1 MVMKFRAHDTFFIR
15 KGWLSKGMKYVHAKD
30 DAFISKNENPMDVL
44 GIGANMVKALRYW
57 LQAVGLTEEPSS
69 GRRTQSFTPLG
80 EIVFTNDR
88 YIEEKGTLYL
98 LQYRLASNRT
108 DATSWYFFFN
118 EFNMSEFSRDD
129 FVAALQRF
137 IQMSDESDAIAIRS
151 LNDDFSCIINTYLPR
166 YKVNP
171 NHISPEGNIDC
182 PFGELSLIDMLSK
195 ERKTYRK
202 AIPSAKSI
210 NPWVALAVIA
220 DQAKAKEEVSLNEL
234 LTAPCNI
241 GRVFNLDAITL
252 LDVLYQIE
260 KIGEIKINR
269 TAGLDVIQLL
279 HKPSFQKCVEAYYR
293 SINDQEMR

>member
-1 MVMKFRAHDTFFIR
+1 
-15 KGWLSKGMKYVHAKD
+15 
-30 DAFISKNENPMDVL
+30 
-44 GIGANMVKALRYW
+44 MVKALRYW

-80 EIVFTNDR
+80 EIVFANDR

-220 DQAKAKEEVSLNEL
+220 DQAEAKEEVSLNEL